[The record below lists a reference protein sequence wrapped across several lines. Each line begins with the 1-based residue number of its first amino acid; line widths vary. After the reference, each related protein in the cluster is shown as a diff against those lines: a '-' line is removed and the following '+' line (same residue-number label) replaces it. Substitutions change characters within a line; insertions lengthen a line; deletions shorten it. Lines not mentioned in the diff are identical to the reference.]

1 MERVELTF
9 MDEELLAEDLLEFGS
24 EITVLE
30 PLSLINKLKEK
41 LERVVSQHA

>member
-1 MERVELTF
+1 
-9 MDEELLAEDLLEFGS
+9 LEFGS

-30 PLSLINKLKEK
+30 PESLVNKLRQK